1 MENVAAWCKS
11 INNTVS
17 AAGEADSKIIPKRF
31 QNTPKHRCQGYE
43 NNCHLGTFSGLS
55 LAVNAL
61 SFWMLESNL
70 IMTAHLS
77 ISDIEFQPY
86 RF

>member
-1 MENVAAWCKS
+1 MWLKDIFLWIVVENVAAWCKS

-31 QNTPKHRCQGYE
+31 QNTSKHRCQGYE

-61 SFWMLESNL
+61 IL
-70 IMTAHLS
+70 
-77 ISDIEFQPY
+77 DV
-86 RF
+86 RK